1 MGNSHRTG
9 RVADRIKEVV
19 ASALESKVKDP
30 RLGFVTITDVRVT
43 GDLQNASIFYTVLGS
58 DEERNA
64 TSAALKSATGLLR
77 SEVGH
82 ALGTRLTPTITFFED
97 ALGETASNFETLLDE
112 VRRHDAEVA
121 KIREGAK
128 PIADAD
134 PYKHSTKHPDQ
145 GKA

>member
-1 MGNSHRTG
+1 MRHHSNPSRRTG

-43 GDLQNASIFYTVLGS
+43 GDLQSASIFYTVFGS
-58 DEERNA
+58 DEERKA

-77 SEVGH
+77 SEVGQ

-97 ALGETASNFETLLDE
+97 AISESVTSFDSLLAE
-112 VRRHDAEVA
+112 VKKHDAEVA
-121 KIREGAK
+121 AIREKAK
-128 PIADAD
+128 PVGDAD
-134 PYKHSTKHPDQ
+134 PYRHSPKSQ
-145 GKA
+145 S

>member
-1 MGNSHRTG
+1 MGNSHRTR
-9 RVADRIKEVV
+9 RVADRIREVV

-43 GDLQNASIFYTVLGS
+43 GDLQSASIFYTVLGS
-58 DEERNA
+58 DEERAA

-97 ALGETASNFETLLDE
+97 ALGESASNFETLLDE

-121 KIREGAK
+121 KIRESAK
-128 PIADAD
+128 PIGDAD
-134 PYKHSTKHPDQ
+134 PYRHTK
-145 GKA
+145 

>member
-19 ASALESKVKDP
+19 ASALEKKVKDP

-43 GDLQNASIFYTVLGS
+43 GDLQSASIFYTVFGS

-82 ALGTRLTPTITFFED
+82 ALGTRLTPTITFYED
-97 ALGETASNFETLLDE
+97 ALGETASQFEDLLDQ
-112 VRRHDAEVA
+112 VRRQDAEVA

-128 PIADAD
+128 PVGDVD
-134 PYKHSTKHPDQ
+134 PYKHPRS
-145 GKA
+145 

>member
-43 GDLQNASIFYTVLGS
+43 GDLQSASIFYTVLGS

-97 ALGETASNFETLLDE
+97 ALGESASTFESLLDE

-128 PIADAD
+128 PVGEAD
-134 PYKHSTKHPDQ
+134 PYRHSPKRSDQ
-145 GKA
+145 SNA

>member
-43 GDLQNASIFYTVLGS
+43 GDLQNASIFYTVFGS
-58 DEERNA
+58 DEERAA
-64 TSAALKSATGLLR
+64 TAAALKSATGLLR

-97 ALGETASNFETLLDE
+97 ALGESASNFESLLDE

-121 KIREGAK
+121 KIRQNAK
-128 PIADAD
+128 PVGEAD
-134 PYKHSTKHPDQ
+134 PYKHTK
-145 GKA
+145 

>member
-43 GDLQNASIFYTVLGS
+43 GDLQSASVFYTVFGS
-58 DEERNA
+58 DEERSA
-64 TSAALKSATGLLR
+64 TAAALKSATGLR

-97 ALGETASNFETLLDE
+97 ALGESASNFETLLDE
-112 VRRHDAEVA
+112 VKRHDAEVA
-121 KIREGAK
+121 KIRESAK
-128 PIADAD
+128 PAGEAD
-134 PYKHSTKHPDQ
+134 PYKHQ
-145 GKA
+145 R